1 MFASTTESQLASI
14 NTTQAY
20 KTTLLGTLNDGATA
34 LQEVIRAQSNV
45 FPLATYI
52 VIFALFIGAILG
64 IVVGA
69 MTLIT
74 RARNQVA
81 TVVPV
86 RPA

>member
-1 MFASTTESQLASI
+1 MFASTTESQLAAI
-14 NTTQAY
+14 DTTQAY

-34 LQEVIRAQSNV
+34 LQQVVRAQSNV

-69 MTLIT
+69 MALIT
-74 RARNQVA
+74 RARSQVA
-81 TVVPV
+81 AVVPV